1 MGVAA
6 GYQHAKWVWQLL
18 SGWVGVAY
26 LEEDQQ
32 VVFLSV
38 EEYLGLEAGEDGD
51 TVVHLGRGGGREGE
65 GEGGREKGREGRRG
79 GGREGEGEGGREKG
93 REGRRGGGREGEGEG
108 GRERSLENI
117 FGCSI
122 ALHFQHVDMYL
133 IICSHD
139 DTSR

>member
-1 MGVAA
+1 M
-6 GYQHAKWVWQLL
+6 
-18 SGWVGVAY
+18 AY

-79 GGREGEGEGGREKG
+79 GGRDGEGEGGRG
-93 REGRRGGGREGEGEG
+93 
-108 GRERSLENI
+108 RSLENI

-122 ALHFQHVDMYL
+122 ALHFQHDDMYL